1 MLGAFMVEKHF
12 TLDKNTSN
20 FHDHKISADPKE
32 LKNLV
37 NFSKN
42 FQSMLG
48 NYKKSPKIEEI
59 KNKKNLRRS
68 LYFKKDMSIGN
79 QVLLKDIV
87 WLRPFNNFSIKNPK
101 EIEKKRLKKNVKKGD
116 LIIRGCLNKCLE

>member
-1 MLGAFMVEKHF
+1 MKSVSFLQEKFPKFKIGYSDHSLSTDSCKIAIMLGAFMVEKHF

-48 NYKKSPKIEEI
+48 NYKKSPKIEE
-59 KNKKNLRRS
+59 
-68 LYFKKDMSIGN
+68 
-79 QVLLKDIV
+79 
-87 WLRPFNNFSIKNPK
+87 
-101 EIEKKRLKKNVKKGD
+101 EE
-116 LIIRGCLNKCLE
+116 